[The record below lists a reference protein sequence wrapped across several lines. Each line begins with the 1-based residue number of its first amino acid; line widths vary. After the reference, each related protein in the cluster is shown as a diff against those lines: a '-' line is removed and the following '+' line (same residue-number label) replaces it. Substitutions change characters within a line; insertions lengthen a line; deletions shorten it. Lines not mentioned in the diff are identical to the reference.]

1 MLTDKSGIL
10 LNFCIC
16 GIGHDTGEIYNTLS
30 RLCEQ
35 IPDFIINTVF
45 LDGAASVSQHNRFAN
60 LTEVKG
66 DSVDGN
72 ILYAGSRQ
80 YTIAEDA
87 LVYELRDGD
96 YYLSSLALVT
106 GGGFTLTGWY
116 DKPEREGGRIRVVL
130 AE

>member
-1 MLTDKSGIL
+1 MNRDELEKR
-10 LNFCIC
+10 NV
-16 GIGHDTGEIYNTLS
+16 GEN
-30 RLCEQ
+30 
-35 IPDFIINTVF
+35 
-45 LDGAASVSQHNRFAN
+45 LDALMN
-60 LTEVKG
+60 LDPRGYGVCR
-66 DSVDGN
+66 

-96 YYLSSLALVT
+96 YYLSSLALVP